1 MSKNSYIKNKISE
14 NEKKK
19 KQKNKRISAII
30 LLVFFSFCAIGS
42 SFGIASFFGCQGV
55 KEVSADSVNLIY
67 DFKGSNIYHRTLGI
81 NPHAKFDPVGSTT
94 YLSNFRFSLRGY
106 NDVEENSYKTEIV
119 FTTGYVQ
126 GDDDPYIIFG
136 GPDPSP
142 PVLERLPKDGSWTI
156 TQEKPTN
163 DSFYDE
169 RFYNADFFCQ
179 QDTYDGPNDYN
190 PSDAPFK
197 CYFHMTVAYS
207 NQSYFDANVVKVEF
221 GHIKFN
227 DRMDYEDYFYFTDTS
242 EEVCLSW
249 YNYKINYMRYYD
261 NDGDYIEFQF
271 PLYCGQKFDA
281 QYLYDY
287 RVYYLEPTDGVS
299 SSDAYLQGVNK
310 GYEQGK
316 KDGLNEGYNKGYNY
330 GKQDWYWAGY
340 HEGLANNSDYTFVGL
355 LGAAIDAPIIA
366 LFGDTVIDANGKTVR
381 ENGLLNFE
389 LLGMNLSA
397 FLGGLLMASLV
408 IAVIKL
414 VL

>member
-1 MSKNSYIKNKISE
+1 M
-14 NEKKK
+14 
-19 KQKNKRISAII
+19 
-30 LLVFFSFCAIGS
+30 
-42 SFGIASFFGCQGV
+42 
-55 KEVSADSVNLIY
+55 IY
-67 DFKGSNIYHRTLGI
+67 
-81 NPHAKFDPVGSTT
+81 
-94 YLSNFRFSLRGY
+94 
-106 NDVEENSYKTEIV
+106 
-119 FTTGYVQ
+119 
-126 GDDDPYIIFG
+126 
-136 GPDPSP
+136 
-142 PVLERLPKDGSWTI
+142 
-156 TQEKPTN
+156 
-163 DSFYDE
+163 
-169 RFYNADFFCQ
+169 
-179 QDTYDGPNDYN
+179 
-190 PSDAPFK
+190 
-197 CYFHMTVAYS
+197 
-207 NQSYFDANVVKVEF
+207 
-221 GHIKFN
+221 
-227 DRMDYEDYFYFTDTS
+227 
-242 EEVCLSW
+242 
-249 YNYKINYMRYYD
+249 
-261 NDGDYIEFQF
+261 GDYIEFQF